1 MIDYLDQGQC
11 AAIHHDVHSLRH
23 TQWIFKQSESIMHT
37 NQDPTGLPH
46 FSCEPVQSTH
56 SKAFNETAKAFKTAL
71 ETACK
76 LEIHQAGRP
85 ALLGDQRAL
94 LVVHCQ
100 RLQQAG
106 REGGQERRIQWI
118 NRNDFGIP
126 RD

>member
-76 LEIHQAGRP
+76 LIKEIVVLTWKFIKLAGLRFWEIK
-85 ALLGDQRAL
+85 
-94 LVVHCQ
+94 
-100 RLQQAG
+100 G
-106 REGGQERRIQWI
+106 RCWWSIAK
-118 NRNDFGIP
+118 DFSRQGVKAVKK
-126 RD
+126 DAFNG